1 MTDGS
6 HSKRSAQLTHLIH
19 SNMNRILPLL
29 LLILSSVGIFAQKH
43 TLHTLR
49 LEARGDYQ
57 RFSDDGSKVDAES
70 GFKGKFLNIRLD
82 GQIGEHFNYSYRQR
96 LNKPHKDMSYFDATD
111 WLYLTYTKDRWSFS
125 GGKQVIGIGGFEYDL
140 APIDVYFFSGFCSNV
155 TSYAFGGSVAYALS
169 KNDRLTAQV
178 CESPF
183 STATDDIYAYNLL
196 WQGKHGCWSTLY
208 SLNMVEYKP
217 GKFVNYI
224 ALGNRFDFDNV
235 SITLDLMNRTTEGH
249 CFLGRDFSVMGEVDW
264 KPCKKVNLFGKC
276 TYDVNKSKTLNDACV
291 PPGTEL
297 TRIGAG
303 VEFFPLKDNLNDV
316 RLHLAGHYT
325 LGDVPSD
332 YSVQPKQLMLT
343 AGVTWRM
350 DLASLLK

>member
-1 MTDGS
+1 M
-6 HSKRSAQLTHLIH
+6 KK
-19 SNMNRILPLL
+19 LL
-29 LLILSSVGIFAQKH
+29 LFITILLPTSLLTAQTFKVN
-43 TLHTLR
+43 TLR

-57 RFSDDGSKVDAES
+57 RFHDDGSKVDAES
-70 GFKGKFLNIRLD
+70 GFKGKFLNIRFD
-82 GQIGEHFNYSYRQR
+82 GQIGEHFSYSYRQR

-111 WLYLTYTKDRWSFS
+111 WLFLTYTKERWSFS

-155 TSYAFGGSVAYALS
+155 TSYAFGASVGYALS
-169 KNDRLTAQV
+169 PKDKLTMQI

-183 STATDDIYAYNLL
+183 STSNDDIYAYNLL

-208 SLNMVEYKP
+208 SLNMVEYLP
-217 GKFVNYI
+217 GKFMNYI
-224 ALGNRFDFDNV
+224 ALGNRFDFNKV
-235 SITLDLMNRTTEGH
+235 SVTLDLMNRTSEGH
-249 CFLGRDFSVMGEVDW
+249 ALLGRDFSVMGEIDW
-264 KPCKKVNLFGKC
+264 MPCQKVNLFGKC
-276 TYDVNKSKTLNDACV
+276 TYDVNKSKTLHDACV

-303 VEFFPLKDNLNDV
+303 IEVFPLKDNLNDV

-325 LGDVPSD
+325 LGDTPASYVI
-332 YSVQPKQLMLT
+332 QPKQLMLT

-350 DLASLLK
+350 NFIK